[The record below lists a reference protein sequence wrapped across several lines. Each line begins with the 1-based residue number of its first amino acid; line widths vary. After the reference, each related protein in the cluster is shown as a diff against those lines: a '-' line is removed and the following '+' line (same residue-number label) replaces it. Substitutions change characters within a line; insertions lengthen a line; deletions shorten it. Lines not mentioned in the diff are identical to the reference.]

1 MLNSMA
7 DSFHDTVAA
16 TVAEV
21 DQLFRT
27 GKFKQSNELI
37 DQLFEMVKPT
47 SYMLFCRGRNLRYLG
62 DLEGAATWLEQAL
75 QVQPTFQWAYY
86 EMAAVGLYRGEF
98 PAAGRHALAFISGL
112 APDAAASLNAIHKDV
127 LLKSAHASFARDRVG
142 TAQLYERLLAANVRD
157 YLAEL
162 RLAEAMADRGEAQ
175 EAHARLLELDAKQGL
190 DPWGGLIWVRVLRML
205 GRLDEARDKA
215 LQVLKKSAPE
225 AVVRVHACQR
235 LLDLGCVDLV
245 TPYITDMKKLLVGH
259 PGHPARDL
267 RFRYA
272 CLAGAQDLLTLRD
285 ELLAE
290 PEQLRHLQDSSLVDA
305 IFALTKYH
313 GTADPVKREVAQIVV
328 RHMQDTR
335 SYSSAIVLAMLHHY
349 QFLGQYQDASN
360 LLASITD
367 AAVLAHPDIALRRFE
382 ILCRTDRLDEALV
395 MYQTEISKRR
405 LSGWESAFVLR
416 FLAEM
421 AMDDAAIDLL
431 ETILVTGQDLP
442 RDDYLMLQIIRRAG
456 EHQRIFAA
464 LHERMRTEVTADLTE
479 FRRLLIDDLCLKRG
493 ADRFTAFGAEW
504 EASSANRMLTL
515 TPRIEHREPAT
526 TCTFLCTNRTYFF
539 SALTFFMSCAANSP
553 RSIAGIDWFVFLDDN
568 VPQAWEA
575 ALRQVAQ
582 TAQLEVVIVREADF
596 IPSDVNHMEAYGIF
610 TGGVKLSRAAY
621 FRIYAAVYLYGLKRY
636 QLACYF
642 DTDIICRGELA
653 PMLQPEFGEHLV
665 LARLEDVNDDVIA
678 ASVRSG
684 ADPYRYFNSGVL
696 ALNFQSSA
704 VVEHLQEAIWLSERE
719 PERLTF
725 HDQCALN
732 IAFKGRAGI
741 LDSRLN
747 PFLRPNTPDELDGI
761 DEAIMLH
768 FLDRPKPWDIA
779 FRLQTRRYWEPHA
792 REVRSVVDQDLFRAI
807 VAAANGM
814 TLETKE

>member
-7 DSFHDTVAA
+7 DSIHDTVAT

-62 DLEGAATWLEQAL
+62 DLEGAAVWLEQAL

-98 PAAGRHALAFISGL
+98 PAAGKYALDFISGL
-112 APDAAASLNAIHKDV
+112 PPEAAAALNAIHKDV
-127 LLKSAHASFARDRVG
+127 LLKSAHASFARDRAG
-142 TAQLYERLLAANVRD
+142 TAKLYERLLEANVRD

-162 RLAEAMADRGEAQ
+162 RLAEAMADRGDAQ
-175 EAHARLLELDAKQGL
+175 EAHRRLMELDSRQGL

-205 GRLDEARDKA
+205 NRPDEAREKA
-215 LQVLKKSAPE
+215 LQVLHKSAPE

-235 LLDLGCVDLV
+235 LLDLGCVELV
-245 TPYITDMKKLLVGH
+245 APYMADMKKLTVGH

-272 CLAGAQDLLTLRD
+272 CLAGKQDLATLRD
-285 ELLAE
+285 ELRAE
-290 PEQLRHLQDSSLVDA
+290 PEQLKHLQDSSLVDA
-305 IFALTKYH
+305 VFALTKAG
-313 GTADPVKREVAQIVV
+313 GTTDPLKREVAQMVV
-328 RHMQDTR
+328 AHMQATR
-335 SYSSAIVLAMLHHY
+335 AYSSAIVLAMLHHY

-360 LLASITD
+360 LLATVTD
-367 AAVLAHPDIALRRFE
+367 PAVLAHPDIALRRFE

-395 MYQTEISKRR
+395 MYQTEICKRR

-431 ETILVTGQDLP
+431 ENILVTGQDLP
-442 RDDYLMLQIIRRAG
+442 RDDYLMVQIIRRTG

-464 LHERMRTEVTADLTE
+464 LHERMVNEVTPDLTE
-479 FRRLLIDDLCLKRG
+479 FRRLLVDDMCLKRG
-493 ADRFTAFGAEW
+493 VGRFTAFGAEW
-504 EASSANRMLTL
+504 DASNANRMLTRI
-515 TPRIEHREPAT
+515 PRLMRTETAT
-526 TCTFLCTNRTYFF
+526 TCAFLCTNRTYFF

-553 RSIAGIDWFVFLDDN
+553 RSIAGVDWFVFLDDN
-568 VPQAWEA
+568 VPEEWETALLQVAEA
-575 ALRQVAQ
+575 AE
-582 TAQLEVVIVREADF
+582 LEVSTVRERDF

-621 FRIYAAVYLYGLKRY
+621 FRIYAAVYLYGLGRY
-636 QLACYF
+636 SLACYF

-653 PMLQPEFGEHLV
+653 PMLTPDFGGNLV
-665 LARLEDVNDDVIA
+665 LARLEEVNDDVIA

-696 ALNFQSSA
+696 ALNFQSPE

-747 PFLRPNTPDELDGI
+747 HFLRPNRPDELDGI

-792 REVRSVVDQDLFRAI
+792 REVRFVVDQDLFRAI

-814 TLETKE
+814 KLETH